1 MNIIPF
7 FNEILAFLQ
16 NVERIKSEHKSK
28 KLHKLYYRIYT
39 LLNELQTHN
48 TSFLMW
54 LQYAYKYDGQMY
66 FSEALKEMV
75 NVSCLKSCILEI
87 LDSEFSK
94 ETVNE
99 ILSFE
104 DKELSY
110 EFRKIIG
117 GKRERIRFWKN
128 LLQSKLES
136 VVECGLNRTNRK
148 KRSKIKIFTVDKQ
161 IDDIDFPMVQV
172 SEVIVDSEFLKKQIE
187 TTQEVIKEF
196 NEFISAFYKFIK
208 SRVEL
213 QDIL

>member
-1 MNIIPF
+1 
-7 FNEILAFLQ
+7 
-16 NVERIKSEHKSK
+16 
-28 KLHKLYYRIYT
+28 
-39 LLNELQTHN
+39 
-48 TSFLMW
+48 MW

-128 LLQSKLES
+128 LLQSKLE
-136 VVECGLNRTNRK
+136 
-148 KRSKIKIFTVDKQ
+148 
-161 IDDIDFPMVQV
+161 
-172 SEVIVDSEFLKKQIE
+172 
-187 TTQEVIKEF
+187 
-196 NEFISAFYKFIK
+196 
-208 SRVEL
+208 
-213 QDIL
+213 

>member
-136 VVECGLNRTNRK
+136 VVECGLNRT
-148 KRSKIKIFTVDKQ
+148 I
-161 IDDIDFPMVQV
+161 
-172 SEVIVDSEFLKKQIE
+172 
-187 TTQEVIKEF
+187 
-196 NEFISAFYKFIK
+196 YCG
-208 SRVEL
+208 
-213 QDIL
+213 

>member
-7 FNEILAFLQ
+7 LTEILAFLQ
-16 NVERIKSEHKSK
+16 NVEQIKSKHKLK
-28 KLHKLYYRIYT
+28 KLHRLYYRIYS

-48 TSFLMW
+48 KSFLMW
-54 LQYAYKYDGQMY
+54 LQHSYKYDCKMY
-66 FSEALKEMV
+66 LSQALKEMV

-104 DKELSY
+104 DKKLSY
-110 EFRKIIG
+110 EFRRIIG
-117 GKRERIRFWKN
+117 FKRERIRFWKN

-136 VVECGLNRTNRK
+136 VVECELNRTNRK

-161 IDDIDFPMVQV
+161 TDDIDFPMVQV

-196 NEFISAFYKFIK
+196 DEFISAFYKFIK

>member
-7 FNEILAFLQ
+7 LNEILAFLQ
-16 NVERIKSEHKSK
+16 NVEQIKSKHKLK
-28 KLHKLYYRIYT
+28 KLHRLYYRIYS

-48 TSFLMW
+48 KSFLMW
-54 LQYAYKYDGQMY
+54 LQHSYKYDCKMCLSQ
-66 FSEALKEMV
+66 ALKEMV

-104 DKELSY
+104 DKKLSY
-110 EFRKIIG
+110 EFRRIIG
-117 GKRERIRFWKN
+117 FKRERIRFWKN

-136 VVECGLNRTNRK
+136 VVECELNRTNRK

-161 IDDIDFPMVQV
+161 TDDIDFPMVQV

-187 TTQEVIKEF
+187 TTQEVIKAF
-196 NEFISAFYKFIK
+196 DEFISAFYKFIK